1 MEFLKLWEILSR
13 RKWIFI
19 SAVLGFFSIVVI
31 GTLLITPTYRAKS
44 KLSIETSDTISSLL
58 SSLGAGGARA
68 GGVNPKQL
76 GSDEYDT
83 DIALVTIRPL
93 LEKLIFSL
101 TLKDRHGRI
110 MKPEE
115 LVGSSF
121 TSKLKRKVLPQ
132 PTIKVGQYQD
142 ADMLEIVS
150 CSPNPSEAANISNK
164 LAELY
169 IEDTLEKKREE
180 YKAAKSFIKSQIKM
194 VKDEYYNSLSEFSKF
209 RINEKTVNLDLETE
223 NLINKIATLKSGY
236 EDNEKTILVSR
247 KKRQES
253 QNKLAITDKF
263 RKESKELSR
272 SEILKSLQSKLS
284 DYLMDITKK
293 NVEYTKEHPEFKIL
307 EKEIETAKELIK
319 KEKKATL
326 NSVTISVDPVYD
338 ELSKNLVD
346 AYLDEKAS
354 LAKRRLFKK
363 YINEYQEELLNM
375 PLKRVENSKL
385 ELALSVNKE
394 MYQDLLEYMMYVG
407 IAESMTLSNIKLVET
422 AVVPEKPHFP
432 RKYLNFAIGLF
443 LSIFWGLALSLF
455 VEYIDTTIKT
465 PEDIK
470 HIKSLNFLGVIPNTK
485 LLKNMSIISKLSPTL
500 PVVEAFRT
508 IRSSILYAS
517 LDKPMKTIV
526 VTSAMESEGKSSI
539 SSNISIIYSMEKKKV
554 ILVDLD
560 LRRPTAHKFF
570 KISNNNGITNILS
583 GGFSLDETIIH
594 TEVNNLD
601 ILTSGTI
608 PPDPSSLIESQKLRD
623 IINKLK
629 EMYDMVII
637 DTPPVM
643 AVNDATVVGRIAD
656 GILLVIESGRATF
669 SMVDHIKELFTKA
682 GLNTLGVVLNKFK
695 LHETGYYHYYYH
707 RSYEK

>member
-13 RKWIFI
+13 KKWIFI

-58 SSLGAGGARA
+58 SSLGEGGARA
-68 GGVNPKQL
+68 GGVNPKQV

-115 LVGSSF
+115 LIGPSL
-121 TSKLKRKVLPQ
+121 TSKLKRKMLPQ

-150 CSPNPSEAANISNK
+150 YSPNPSEAANISNK

-169 IEDTLEKKREE
+169 IEDRLEKKREE

-194 VKDEYYNSLSEFSKF
+194 VKEEYYNSLSEFSKF

-247 KKRQES
+247 KKMQES
-253 QNKLAITDKF
+253 QNKLAVTDKF
-263 RKESKELSR
+263 RKESKELGR

-326 NSVTISVDPVYD
+326 NSVTISVDPIYD

-346 AYLDEKAS
+346 AYLDKKAS

-422 AVVPEKPHFP
+422 AVVPEKPYFP

-485 LLKNMSIISKLSPTL
+485 LLKNMGIISTLNPTL

-554 ILVDLD
+554 ILIDLD

-570 KISNNNGITNILS
+570 GVPNNNGITNILA
-583 GGFSLDETIIH
+583 GGGALDETIIH

-601 ILTSGTI
+601 ILTSGPI

-682 GLNTLGVVLNKFK
+682 GLNTIGIVLNKFK
-695 LHETGYYHYYYH
+695 SHETGYYHYYYH
-707 RSYEK
+707 RSYGK